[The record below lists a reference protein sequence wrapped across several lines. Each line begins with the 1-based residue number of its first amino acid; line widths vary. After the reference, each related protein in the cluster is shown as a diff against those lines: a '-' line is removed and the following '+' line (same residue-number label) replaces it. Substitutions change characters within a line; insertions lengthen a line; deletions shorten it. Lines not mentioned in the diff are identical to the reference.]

1 MVPLIPNVSRMSGD
15 ISQSPLF
22 DLLQSKL
29 GWIDSRQRVLAQNI
43 ANVDTPGYRPR
54 DVAPFAAVLNQQEVE
69 AVRTNPLHLASLSEP
84 VTTQQTVVSER
95 APDGNAVGLE
105 NQLTK
110 MADNENAQA
119 ITSNIWKTYMGMF
132 MTALGHG

>member
-1 MVPLIPNVSRMSGD
+1 MSNDVSRP
-15 ISQSPLF
+15 PLF

-29 GWIDSRQRVLAQNI
+29 GWVESRQRVLAQNI

-54 DVAPFAAVLNQQEVE
+54 DVAAFSAVLDQFDI
-69 AVRTNPLHLASLSEP
+69 APVRTSPLHLAGLSE
-84 VTTQQTVVSER
+84 TETGHAAAASER

-105 NQLTK
+105 DQLAK
-110 MADNENAQA
+110 MADNESVQA
-119 ITSNIWKTYMGMF
+119 LTGNIWKTYMGMF

>member
-1 MVPLIPNVSRMSGD
+1 MSSD
-15 ISQSPLF
+15 LSQPPLF

-29 GWIDSRQRVLAQNI
+29 GWIELRQRVLAQNV

-54 DVAPFAAVLNQQEVE
+54 DVASFSAVLKQFDVE
-69 AVRTNPLHLASLSEP
+69 PVRTSPMHLAGLSE
-84 VTTQQTVVSER
+84 TASGQAAAANER

-105 NQLTK
+105 DQLTK
-110 MADNENAQA
+110 MADNEGAQA
-119 ITSNIWKTYMGMF
+119 LTGNLWKTYMGMF

>member
-1 MVPLIPNVSRMSGD
+1 MSND
-15 ISQSPLF
+15 LSQPPLF
-22 DLLQSKL
+22 NLLQSRL

-54 DVAPFAAVLNQQEVE
+54 DAAPFSAVLGQSDIEP
-69 AVRTNPLHLASLSEP
+69 VRTNPLHLAGLSEP
-84 VTTQQTVVSER
+84 ASGQAVATNEH

-105 NQLTK
+105 DQLTK
-110 MADNENAQA
+110 MADNEGAQA
-119 ITSNIWKTYMGMF
+119 LTGNIWKSYMGIF